1 MAASKITSRSTIIS
15 LLIGAVFVV
24 LLGARINSLENYTF
38 ARVVQD
44 FLNALTLGSLYALIA
59 LGYTMVYGIIRLI
72 NFAHGEIFML
82 GSYFA
87 FYAMTLTPLPW
98 AISLLVTIILGGTVL
113 LVLRSLFNLE
123 EPKRTF
129 ALSLIIFGGT
139 FFLLTFRKL
148 GWVEGLTLSML
159 ATGVAG
165 VLLEAIAYKPLRG
178 APRES
183 MLITAI
189 AASFFLQNF
198 GQLVFGA
205 RVRGFNAQTI
215 LNKPLNFHIGPET
228 VYFTGILVVVPLI
241 TALLLWVL
249 NLFVSRTRLGKAMRA
264 TAQDAEVAQMMGVN
278 VNQVIALTFFIGSIL
293 AAAAG
298 VMYAIRFG
306 QIHPLMG
313 LMPGIKAF
321 TAAVI
326 GGIGSLPG
334 AVLGGLLLGFI
345 EIYVVSLFPTLS
357 AYKDVFAFVLLILIL
372 LFRPSGLVGEDLTEK
387 V

>member
-1 MAASKITSRSTIIS
+1 
-15 LLIGAVFVV
+15 
-24 LLGARINSLENYTF
+24 
-38 ARVVQD
+38 
-44 FLNALTLGSLYALIA
+44 
-59 LGYTMVYGIIRLI
+59 
-72 NFAHGEIFML
+72 
-82 GSYFA
+82 
-87 FYAMTLTPLPW
+87 
-98 AISLLVTIILGGTVL
+98 
-113 LVLRSLFNLE
+113 
-123 EPKRTF
+123 
-129 ALSLIIFGGT
+129 
-139 FFLLTFRKL
+139 
-148 GWVEGLTLSML
+148 
-159 ATGVAG
+159 
-165 VLLEAIAYKPLRG
+165 G

-189 AASFFLQNF
+189 AASFFLQNL
-198 GQLVFGA
+198 GQLLFGP
-205 RVRGFNAQTI
+205 RVRGFNAETV
-215 LNKPLNFHIGPET
+215 LNRPLNFTIGEET
-228 VYFTGILVVVPLI
+228 VYYTGILIVVPAV
-241 TALLLWVL
+241 TAILLFVL
-249 NLFVSRTRLGKAMRA
+249 NLFVTRTRLGKAMRA

-313 LMPGIKAF
+313 LIPGIKAF

>member
-1 MAASKITSRSTIIS
+1 VAASKITSRSTIIS

>member
-1 MAASKITSRSTIIS
+1 MSTMRVPITTRGT
-15 LLIGAVFVV
+15 LFVV
-24 LLGARINSLENYTF
+24 LVVFFLLVGWRIQALPDYTL

-82 GSYFA
+82 GAYFA
-87 FYAMTLTPLPW
+87 FFAMVLTPLPL
-98 AISLLVTIILGGTVL
+98 ALALLTTLLLGGTALLVT
-113 LVLRSLFNLE
+113 RSLFNLE
-123 EPKRTF
+123 SPKKTAGLAF
-129 ALSLIIFGGT
+129 PLLVGIFV
-139 FFLLTFRKL
+139 LLGFRQL
-148 GWVEGLTLSML
+148 GWIEALFLSMI
-159 ATGVAG
+159 ATAVSG
-165 VLLEAIAYKPLRG
+165 VLLELVAYRPLRG

-189 AASFFLQNF
+189 AASFFLQNM
-198 GQLVFGA
+198 GQLVFGPY
-205 RVRGFNAQTI
+205 VKGFNPETV
-215 LNKPLNFHIGPET
+215 LNRPLSFRIGPEE
-228 VYFTGILVVVPLI
+228 VYFTGVLLVVPLI
-241 TALLLWVL
+241 TGLLLLLL
-249 NLFVSRTRLGKAMRA
+249 NFFVTRTRLGKAMRA

-278 VNQVIALTFFIGSIL
+278 VHQVIALTFFIGSTL

-313 LMPGIKAF
+313 LLPGIKAF
-321 TAAVI
+321 AAAVI

-372 LFRPSGLVGEDLTEK
+372 LFRPSGLIGEDLTEK

>member
-1 MAASKITSRSTIIS
+1 VAASKITSRSTIIS

-38 ARVVQD
+38 ARIVQD

-87 FYAMTLTPLPW
+87 FYAMTQTPLPW

-129 ALSLIIFGGT
+129 VLSLVIFGGT
-139 FFLLTFRKL
+139 FFLLTFRKM
-148 GWVEGLTLSML
+148 GWVEGLVLSML

-215 LNKPLNFHIGPET
+215 LNKPLSFHIGPET
-228 VYFTGILVVVPLI
+228 VYFTGILIVVPLI

>member
-1 MAASKITSRSTIIS
+1 VTASKISSRSTIVS
-15 LLIGAVFVV
+15 LLIGAVLVV

-98 AISLLVTIILGGTVL
+98 AISLLVTVLLGGTVL

-129 ALSLIIFGGT
+129 VLSLIIFGGT
-139 FFLLTFRKL
+139 FFLLTFRKM
-148 GWVEGLTLSML
+148 GWVEGLALSML

-165 VLLEAIAYKPLRG
+165 VLLEAVAYKPLRG

-249 NLFVSRTRLGKAMRA
+249 NMFVSRTRLGKAMRA

>member
-1 MAASKITSRSTIIS
+1 MTASKISSRSTIVS
-15 LLIGAVFVV
+15 LLIGAVLVV

-98 AISLLVTIILGGTVL
+98 AISLLVTVLLGGTVL

-129 ALSLIIFGGT
+129 VLSLIIFGGT
-139 FFLLTFRKL
+139 FFLLTFRKM
-148 GWVEGLTLSML
+148 GWVEGLALSML

-165 VLLEAIAYKPLRG
+165 VLLEAVAYKPLRG

-249 NLFVSRTRLGKAMRA
+249 NMFVSRTRLGKAMRA